1 MNLRRP
7 ASGVAAGGPNGNI
20 GTNEPTGASR
30 SWSRRSLYGGGLLGH
45 AGSMDVWFVD
55 PSGAYP
61 HHRGEVL
68 ALLERGDGFVWVDIQ
83 HWDDD
88 AHRLFAGLGCHQLV
102 LEACRQRN
110 HVPTVHSY
118 SDHYFVVAHAPL
130 EGANGHVH
138 MLELDQVIGDRF
150 LVTVHGPINPVVDP
164 DEALVETSAVR
175 GRIEAG
181 RFTPA
186 TPAELS
192 YAISSALARRQR
204 ALVGLVAEK
213 LPGLEQHVMQSKLTE
228 PEALLE
234 RMFLIR
240 HELITA
246 RTMAAQTHDVY
257 ARIGSL
263 DRFVPEPARLLA
275 LDLADQFN
283 RVRSVA
289 DGESQFLFGVIEL
302 YQTKVNTKM
311 TVAMER
317 LAVIAAVT
325 LPITALASVF
335 GMNVI
340 VNQHTQVTE
349 LVIVVVVMLTI
360 SGLLLH
366 WAHRQGWW

>member
-1 MNLRRP
+1 MDVRFVD
-7 ASGVAAGGPNGNI
+7 ASGAHARHGGDVAA
-20 GTNEPTGASR
+20 
-30 SWSRRSLYGGGLLGH
+30 LL
-45 AGSMDVWFVD
+45 DRD
-55 PSGAYP
+55 
-61 HHRGEVL
+61 
-68 ALLERGDGFVWVDIQ
+68 DGFVWVDVPQ
-83 HWDDD
+83 WDDE
-88 AHRLFAGLGCHQLV
+88 AQELLEALGCHPLV
-102 LEACRQRN
+102 VEGCRQRN

-118 SDHYFVVAHAPL
+118 SDHYYVTMHTPL

-138 MLELDQVIGDRF
+138 LLELDQIIGDRF
-150 LVTVHGPINPVVDP
+150 LVTVHGPLNPVVDP
-164 DEALVETSAVR
+164 TEALVETSAVR
-175 GRIEAG
+175 ARIEAG
-181 RFTPA
+181 RFAPS

-192 YAISSALARRQR
+192 YALSSALARRQR
-204 ALVGLVAEK
+204 GLVGLVAGK
-213 LPGLEQHVMQSKLTE
+213 LPGLEQQVMQSQLTE

-263 DRFVPEPARLLA
+263 DRFVPEPSRLLA
-275 LDLADQFN
+275 RDLADQFD

-325 LPITALASVF
+325 LPVTAIASVY

-340 VNQHTQVTE
+340 VNQRTHVTQ
-349 LVIVVVVMLTI
+349 LIVVVAVMLTI
-360 SGLLLH
+360 SGLLLR
-366 WAHRQGWW
+366 WARRQGWW

>member
-1 MNLRRP
+1 
-7 ASGVAAGGPNGNI
+7 
-20 GTNEPTGASR
+20 
-30 SWSRRSLYGGGLLGH
+30 
-45 AGSMDVWFVD
+45 MDVWFID
-55 PSGAYP
+55 ASGA
-61 HHRGEVL
+61 HRRHNDD
-68 ALLERGDGFVWVDIQ
+68 LLPLLDRDDGFVWVDVPQ
-83 HWDDD
+83 WDDEAPD
-88 AHRLFAGLGCHQLV
+88 LLSGLGCHPRV
-102 LEACRQRN
+102 LEDCRRRN

-118 SDHYFVVAHAPL
+118 RDQYFVIAHAPL

-138 MLELDQVIGDRF
+138 MLERDQIVGERF
-150 LVTVHGPINPVVDP
+150 LVTVHGPMNPVVDP
-164 DEALVETSAVR
+164 SEALVETTAVL
-175 GRIEAG
+175 GRIETG
-181 RFTPA
+181 RFAPA

-192 YAISSALARRQR
+192 YALSSALARRQR

-213 LPGLEQHVMQSKLTE
+213 LPGLEQEVMQSTLTE
-228 PEALLE
+228 PEVLLE

-263 DRFVPEPARLLA
+263 DRFVPEPSRLLA
-275 LDLADQFN
+275 HDLADQFN
-283 RVRSVA
+283 RVRSIA
-289 DGESQFLFGVIEL
+289 DGEAQFLFGVIEL

-317 LAVIAAVT
+317 LAVIAAIT
-325 LPITALASVF
+325 LPITALASVY

-340 VNQHTQVTE
+340 VNQHTHVTH
-349 LVIVVVVMLTI
+349 LIIVIAVMLTM

>member
-1 MNLRRP
+1 
-7 ASGVAAGGPNGNI
+7 
-20 GTNEPTGASR
+20 
-30 SWSRRSLYGGGLLGH
+30 
-45 AGSMDVWFVD
+45 MDVWFVD
-55 PSGAYP
+55 PAGAHP
-61 HHRGEVL
+61 HLSDDVVT
-68 ALLERGDGFVWVDIQ
+68 LLLRDDGFVWVDVQ
-83 HWDDD
+83 QWDDEVPSF
-88 AHRLFAGLGCHQLV
+88 LAGLGCHPLV
-102 LEACRQRN
+102 IEACRQRN

-118 SDHYFVVAHAPL
+118 ADHYFVTMHAPL

-138 MLELDQVIGDRF
+138 LLELDQIVGDRF
-150 LVTVHGPINPVVDP
+150 LVTVHGPMNPAVDP
-164 DEALVETSAVR
+164 GEALVETSAVR
-175 GRIEAG
+175 DRIEAG
-181 RFTPA
+181 RFSPA

-192 YAISSALARRQR
+192 YALSSAVARRQR

-257 ARIGSL
+257 ARFASL
-263 DRFVPEPARLLA
+263 ERSVPEPSRALAR
-275 LDLADQFN
+275 DLADQFH
-283 RVRSVA
+283 RVRSIA

-340 VNQHTQVTE
+340 VNEQTHVVQ
-349 LVIVVVVMLTI
+349 LVVVLVVMLSI
-360 SGLLLH
+360 SGLLLR